1 MENDLNDENQPPKKK
16 RKIEGMGE
24 LLQWEHF
31 SQPLDLYDVVIHYSL
46 LTFLL
51 KTFISCTHFCC
62 NY

>member
-31 SQPLDLYDVVIHYSL
+31 SQPLDLYDVVIHY
-46 LTFLL
+46 
-51 KTFISCTHFCC
+51 
-62 NY
+62 